1 MKRRNS
7 GILFLLVAVAL
18 GVAAAFFAVRTIS
31 SFNETAKAVVAV
43 KDLPPYALLKP
54 EDVKLVDVPA
64 ASVPKDAVRSLKDIN
79 DRYLAS
85 PVLAGEVLRKG
96 RLAEVRGDRGLM
108 AAKLSAL
115 SRPDLRAFALPWDGQ
130 SAVGGKITN
139 GDRIDIVASVK
150 IDGGQATGSV
160 GVGKIVAKN
169 VEVLEVTKGGEGD
182 KGSLIVALTPPQ
194 IEDIAFAL
202 TSGQLRFALNP
213 YKTDEGAAATQGV
226 TGKAWLEKYGFVA
239 DEPVKKS
246 EVPIKR

>member
-1 MKRRNS
+1 MKRKNG
-7 GILFLLVAVAL
+7 GILFMLIAVAL
-18 GVAAAFFAVRTIS
+18 GVAAAFLAVQTVR
-31 SFNETAKAVVAV
+31 SFNETGKAVVAV
-43 KDLPPYALLKP
+43 RDLPPYTLLKP

-64 ASVPKDAVRSLKDIN
+64 ATVAQDAVRSLKEIN
-79 DRYLAS
+79 GRYLAS

-130 SAVGGKITN
+130 SAVGGKIKD
-139 GDRIDIVASVK
+139 GDRVDIVASVK

-160 GVGKIVAKN
+160 GVGKIVARN
-169 VEVLEVTKGGEGD
+169 VEVLEVTKGSEGD

-213 YKTDEGAAATQGV
+213 YQTDEGAAATQGV
-226 TGKAWLEKYGFVA
+226 TGKAWLEKYGFIA

-246 EVPIKR
+246 EVPGGR